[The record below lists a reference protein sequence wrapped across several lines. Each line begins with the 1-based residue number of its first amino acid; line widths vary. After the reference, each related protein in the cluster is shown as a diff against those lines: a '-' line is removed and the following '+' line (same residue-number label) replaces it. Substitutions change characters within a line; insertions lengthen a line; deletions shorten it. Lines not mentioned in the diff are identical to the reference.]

1 MRGASGWLRLRRGAV
16 SDALAPATH
25 YAVFLPLSLATA
37 SFTAHPLW
45 PFAVLAICLGT
56 IVGLVSFVRV
66 HAFFALIIAAILA
79 GVLTHQLP
87 GEYGTLPATPKK
99 ERSHWVQAAELTT
112 EGFGNIAAKIG
123 IVIALASVIGTCL
136 VESGAADK
144 VVRRFLA
151 LCGEKHAA
159 FALLCSSYVL
169 SIPLF
174 FETFFML
181 LLPLARALRVRMGR
195 DYMLFVLAICC
206 GGTVTHSLV
215 APHPGPLAMAEN
227 LHLDLGQTIFFG
239 ILAGIIPMLVGW
251 GVARWASRRLD
262 VPMRETGGVSVAE
275 LEGMVA
281 RREDELPSLAWSLAP
296 VLTPIVLIAG
306 ASFLGVLGFKQSS
319 PGVYAVLEF
328 LGNRIIALVI
338 GAALAVYLLMRRRG
352 WGMAQVT
359 KAISEPFAVAGVI
372 ILIASAGGAFG
383 YMLKNAGVGEAI
395 KHVAEG
401 RHISLILLAWTVS
414 AVIRIAQGS
423 ATVAM
428 ITTSSMIFP
437 MISAPGAIH
446 YHPMYIYLA
455 IGFGSKMLSWMND
468 SGFWTVSKLSGFTEK
483 ETLQSWTIIVSAIS
497 FTGLLLT
504 LLGAAVLPFR

>member
-1 MRGASGWLRLRRGAV
+1 V
-16 SDALAPATH
+16 S
-25 YAVFLPLSLATA
+25 FPLSLAATDPASAAAVTTA
-37 SFTAHPLW
+37 SLW
-45 PFAVLAICLGT
+45 PFAVLAICLAT
-56 IVGLVSFVRV
+56 IVLLVSVVRV
-66 HAFFALIIAAILA
+66 HAFFALILAAVLA
-79 GVLTHQLP
+79 GVLAEKLP
-87 GEYGTLPATPKK
+87 GEYGMLPATPKK

-123 IVIALASVIGTCL
+123 VVIALASVIGTCL

-151 LCGEKHAA
+151 VCGEKRAGT
-159 FALLCSSYVL
+159 ALLASSYVL
-169 SIPLF
+169 SIPIF

-181 LLPLARALRVRMGR
+181 LLPIARALRVRTGK

-227 LHLDLGQTIFFG
+227 LHLDLGHTIVIG
-239 ILAGIIPMLVGW
+239 VLAGIIPACMGW
-251 GVARWASRRLD
+251 LVARWASRRLD
-262 VPMRETGGVSVAE
+262 VPMRETGGVSLAD
-275 LEGMVA
+275 LEEMVA
-281 RREDELPSLAWSLAP
+281 RREDQLPSLVASLTP
-296 VLTPIVLIAG
+296 VLLPIALIG
-306 ASFLGVLGFKQSS
+306 GSSFLGVLGFKESF
-319 PGVYAVLEF
+319 PAIYASLEF
-328 LGNRIIALVI
+328 FGNRNIALII
-338 GAALAVYLLMRRRG
+338 GAALAVWLLMRQRG
-352 WGMAQVT
+352 WSMAKV
-359 KAISEPFAVAGVI
+359 SEIIGPPFATAGVI

-395 KHVAEG
+395 KALAEG
-401 RHISLILLAWTVS
+401 RHVNLVLLAWTVS

-428 ITTSSMIFP
+428 ITTSSMIHP
-437 MISAPGAIH
+437 MISEPGALA

-483 ETLQSWTIIVSAIS
+483 ETLQSWTLIVSTIS
-497 FTGLLLT
+497 LTGLLLT
-504 LLGAAVLPFR
+504 LLGSSMMPCK